1 MRKNPFSKRRHMRG
15 PMNTGR
21 VFLVG
26 AGPGDPDLLTVK
38 AARIISSAQ
47 IIVHDGLV
55 DDAILALAP
64 DDCRMISV
72 AKKRAR
78 HTMQQCDINQ
88 LLIDEAQKG
97 HDVVRLKGGDPFIFG
112 RGGEEVDD
120 CRAAGIAVTVIP
132 GISAANGGAAQAL
145 LPLTH
150 REDSSAVT
158 FVAGQCK
165 GLSEQKWAG
174 LAGKGRT
181 LVIYMGVHTAEAIVE
196 KLIADGVTPDMPVAV
211 LENATRHDAR
221 ALRTL
226 LTDLPDM
233 ITRHDIKSP
242 ALLVI
247 GDVVLRSDAQDALAH
262 LAARAGAMQSAARK
276 KATPQAVNPEPVE
289 GRISASHQAE
299 KRTSTSLV
307 LTEILFASENKS

>member
-1 MRKNPFSKRRHMRG
+1 MRKTAPLTHQIAETGKTG
-15 PMNTGR
+15 PMATGH
-21 VFLVG
+21 VYLVG

-64 DDCRMISV
+64 DDCRMICV

-78 HTMQQCDINQ
+78 HTVPQQGINA
-88 LLIDEAQKG
+88 LLIAEAQKG

-120 CRAAGIAVTVIP
+120 CRAAGIAVSVVP

-211 LENATRHDAR
+211 MENATRSDAR
-221 ALRTL
+221 VLRTL

-233 ITRHDIKSP
+233 IARHGVKSP

-247 GDVVLRSDAQDALAH
+247 GDVVLRADAQDALQKFIPQTAH
-262 LAARAGAMQSAARK
+262 A
-276 KATPQAVNPEPVE
+276 EPV
-289 GRISASHQAE
+289 GAY
-299 KRTSTSLV
+299 
-307 LTEILFASENKS
+307 IL